1 FSDVAVSDVSE
12 NQVVLSKLLLL
23 TALNLISLGNFLDF
37 FEKSSF
43 GKGIVMKQIKKQ
55 KNFNFSL
62 KLLFELSIQPGFAL
76 KLRIQIT

>member
-1 FSDVAVSDVSE
+1 DVAVSDVSE

-62 KLLFELSIQPGFAL
+62 KLLFELSIQPDFTL
-76 KLRIQIT
+76 KLRIQIA

>member
-1 FSDVAVSDVSE
+1 VSDVSE

-62 KLLFELSIQPGFAL
+62 KLLFELSIQPDFVL

>member
-1 FSDVAVSDVSE
+1 DVAVSDVSE

-62 KLLFELSIQPGFAL
+62 KLLFELSIQPDFVL

>member
-1 FSDVAVSDVSE
+1 DVAVSDVSE

-62 KLLFELSIQPGFAL
+62 KLLFELSIQPDFVL
-76 KLRIQIT
+76 KLRIQIA

>member
-1 FSDVAVSDVSE
+1 
-12 NQVVLSKLLLL
+12 VVLSKLLLL

-62 KLLFELSIQPGFAL
+62 KLLFKLSIQPDFAL

>member
-1 FSDVAVSDVSE
+1 M
-12 NQVVLSKLLLL
+12 
-23 TALNLISLGNFLDF
+23 DF

-62 KLLFELSIQPGFAL
+62 KLLFELSIQPDFAL
-76 KLRIQIT
+76 KLRIQIA

>member
-1 FSDVAVSDVSE
+1 VSDVSE

>member
-1 FSDVAVSDVSE
+1 DVAVSDVSE

-62 KLLFELSIQPGFAL
+62 KLLFEQSIQPDFAL

>member
-1 FSDVAVSDVSE
+1 VSDVSE

-55 KNFNFSL
+55 KNFNFLL
-62 KLLFELSIQPGFAL
+62 KLLFELSIQPDFAL

>member
-43 GKGIVMKQIKKQ
+43 GKGIVMKQIKSK
-55 KNFNFSL
+55 KT
-62 KLLFELSIQPGFAL
+62 SIF
-76 KLRIQIT
+76 R

>member
-1 FSDVAVSDVSE
+1 SDVAVSDVSE

-62 KLLFELSIQPGFAL
+62 KLLFKLSIQPDFAL

>member
-1 FSDVAVSDVSE
+1 DVAVSDVSE

-62 KLLFELSIQPGFAL
+62 KLLFELSIQPDFSL

>member
-1 FSDVAVSDVSE
+1 AVSDVSE

-62 KLLFELSIQPGFAL
+62 KLLFKLSIQPDFAL
-76 KLRIQIT
+76 KLRIQIA

>member
-1 FSDVAVSDVSE
+1 VSDVSE

-62 KLLFELSIQPGFAL
+62 KLLFKLSIQPDFAL

>member
-1 FSDVAVSDVSE
+1 DVAVSDVSE

-55 KNFNFSL
+55 K
-62 KLLFELSIQPGFAL
+62 KLQFFA
-76 KLRIQIT
+76 KASFRAVDTT

>member
-1 FSDVAVSDVSE
+1 VSDVSE

-62 KLLFELSIQPGFAL
+62 KLLFELSIQPDFVL
-76 KLRIQIT
+76 KLRIQIA